1 MVEVAMLRALL
12 PIALLFA
19 LGGGCYS
26 GADRSVHSYASYAA
40 TPTLLRIAPD
50 VQVVADNPYPVFFA
64 DDAFWQSAGGVWYSS
79 STWNR
84 GWVIAQRVPEGIR
97 DITRPWT
104 YAHYHRLDWDEP
116 VTAFSQSRTHG
127 VQNYRSG
134 RLLGA
139 NYPRSFAQR

>member
-1 MVEVAMLRALL
+1 MLRALL
-12 PIALLFA
+12 PIALVFA

-26 GADRSVHSYASYAA
+26 GADHSVRYA
-40 TPTLLRIAPD
+40 TPTLVRIAPD
-50 VQVVADNPYPVFFA
+50 VQTIADNPYPVFYA
-64 DDAFWQSAGGVWYSS
+64 DGAYWQSAGGVWYSS

-97 DITRPWT
+97 GITRPWA
-104 YAHYHRLDWDEP
+104 YAHYHQLDWDEP

-127 VQNYRSG
+127 VPNYRSG

-139 NYPRSFAQR
+139 SYPRSFAQR